1 MSGLAQLQHD
11 FSAYLLRDD
20 ASICSLIVGDRTA
33 ALEQRVNVYRDGY
46 RLRLIEVLTGD
57 FPGLLHLLGA
67 ADFDALCR
75 DYIDA
80 HPSTHFNIR
89 WFGGRLP
96 DFLSGSPR
104 GSQRPAVV
112 EMAVLEW
119 TLTLAFDAV
128 DEVSVTMAD
137 AAALTAEQWPG
148 MKLRM
153 AAAVL
158 RRQFVANVGAIR
170 RAIDREETPPAV
182 ETFDAHRQW
191 VVWRLDRGVY
201 QRQMDADEAA
211 AFDGAAA
218 GASFAEICAIL
229 CEWHAEE
236 HVAIQAAGFL
246 KLWIEQQWIA
256 ELIVDLITD
265 HDAR

>member
-1 MSGLAQLQHD
+1 MSGLAQLQRD
-11 FSAYLLRDD
+11 FSAYLLHDD
-20 ASICSLIVGDRTA
+20 ASICTLIIGDQSA
-33 ALEQRVNVYRDGY
+33 AREQRVNVYRDGY

-57 FPGLLHLLGA
+57 YPGLLHLLGA

-89 WFGGRLP
+89 WFGGGLP
-96 DFLSGSPR
+96 AFLQSRSQGST
-104 GSQRPAVV
+104 QPAVA
-112 EMAVLEW
+112 EMAALEW
-119 TLTLAFDAV
+119 ALTLAFDAV
-128 DEVSVTMAD
+128 DEAIVTMAD
-137 AAALTAEQWPG
+137 AAALTAEQWPV

-153 AAAVL
+153 TAAIQ
-158 RRQFVANVGAIR
+158 RRQFIDNVGAIR
-170 RAIDREETPPAV
+170 RAIDRQETPPPV

-191 VVWRLDRGVY
+191 VVWRMDRGVY

-211 AFDGAAA
+211 AFDGAAG
-218 GASFAEICAIL
+218 GASFAEICALL

-236 HVAIQAAGFL
+236 RVAIQAAGFL

-256 ELIVDLITD
+256 ELSVD